1 MLYTDL
7 KIGTDF
13 YSGTIA
19 NFKNIV
25 KDFAVVDRKINQ
37 HIRKDG
43 ISHNAKQIKYGKTT
57 VDSEMNRVK
66 GSIKS
71 LVVGANGNGITEL
84 SQARRDM
91 DGDVHDTLT
100 ERLDTDFDSVQ
111 NDVDYINKNNLI
123 INFDTYNPNKEGK
136 KGVASALEKAFK
148 DVSDNNGGI
157 IYVNSGTYLMDRRIV
172 VPSNTKLVGYG
183 EVKFLRGWGGGFLN
197 IGDPDVAYEGY
208 EGHHDITIEGITF
221 DGNYENIDKIPSG
234 AFNFFN
240 LMHNENIEFRKC
252 KFRNSI
258 SYHVMDV
265 NGVKNL
271 NVIDC
276 IFEGY
281 VNNSNASFKEAIQLS
296 EYVIDGI
303 GGEGCFDGTPC
314 RDITV
319 DRCTF
324 RKSDILDSFEVAVG
338 NHLSRHGVF
347 QKNIRVSNCVFEDI
361 QQTAIRP
368 YTWNNV
374 SVLNNEFKNCN
385 EGMRCSSVGY
395 KDISAQYP
403 DGKPS
408 GKPESGRKYIIDG
421 NIFSNYVKFALNFY
435 GQQSPDDTSYIE
447 DITITNNVFQRDDR
461 DTGEAINLSLCN
473 YIIITGNNFN
483 TTYRGVR
490 YNGSRNIN
498 IFNNFFY
505 NIKTEAIYNAKSTY
519 INDAKN
525 ARNLFIKNNV
535 FNNLGKNCIY
545 LSEIYDFVIRENYIV
560 DPANYDWD
568 SVTRGGIYSKNSV
581 QGDISNNIIYGSEKS
596 FAIRLAKNRNVIMT
610 NNGGTGSINYYD
622 STNTMVGRY
631 STNNNN
637 VITKVKD

>member
-19 NFKNIV
+19 NFKNII
-25 KDFAVVDRKINQ
+25 KDFAVIDRKINQ
-37 HIRKDG
+37 HIKKDG
-43 ISHNAKQIKYGKTT
+43 ISHNAKQIRYGKTT
-57 VDSEMNRVK
+57 VNSEMNRVK
-66 GSIKS
+66 GSIKA
-71 LVVGANGNGITEL
+71 LAVGANGNGIAEL

-91 DGDVHDTLT
+91 NGDVHDTLT
-100 ERLDTDFDSVQ
+100 ERLEEDFDNVQ

-123 INFDTYNPNKEGK
+123 VNFDTYNPDKEGK

-172 VPSNTKLVGYG
+172 VPSNTKLIGYG

-197 IGDPDVAYEGY
+197 IGDPDVAYKGY
-208 EGHHDITIEGITF
+208 EGHHDITIENITF

-281 VNNSNASFKEAIQLS
+281 INNSGSSFKEAIQLS
-296 EYVIDGI
+296 EITDDSI

-368 YTWNNV
+368 YTWHNV
-374 SVLNNEFKNCN
+374 QVLNNEFKNCN

-395 KDISAQYP
+395 KDVSAQYP

-421 NIFSNYVKFALNFY
+421 NIFSNYKSFALNFY
-435 GQQSPDDTSYIE
+435 GQQSPDETAFIS
-447 DITITNNVFQRDDR
+447 DITITNNMFQRDNYDS
-461 DTGEAINLSLCN
+461 GEAINLSLCN
-473 YIIITGNNFN
+473 YVIVTGNNFN
-483 TTYRGVR
+483 TTYRGIR
-490 YNGSRNIN
+490 HNGSKNIS
-498 IFNNFFY
+498 IYGNFMY
-505 NIKTEAIYNAKSTY
+505 NIKTEAIYNGKSTY
-519 INDAKN
+519 INDAKT
-525 ARNLFIKNNV
+525 ALFIFIKDNVINNT
-535 FNNLGKNCIY
+535 GKNAIY
-545 LSEIYDFVIRENYIV
+545 ATEYEGFAIRDNYIV
-560 DPANYDWD
+560 APANGDTD
-568 SVTRGGIYSKNSV
+568 SVSRGGIYSNNSV
-581 QGDISNNIIYGSEKS
+581 DGDVSNNIIVGTKKS
-596 FAIRLAKNRNVIMT
+596 FAIRLAKNNNVIMT
-610 NNGGTGSINYYD
+610 NNGGSGSINYYD

-637 VITKVKD
+637 VITKVED

>member
-66 GSIKS
+66 GSIEA
-71 LVVGANGNGITEL
+71 LVVGANGNGIAEL

-281 VNNSNASFKEAIQLS
+281 VNKSTSRFKEAIQIS
-296 EYVIDGI
+296 EYTKDSI

-319 DRCTF
+319 DRCIF
-324 RKSDILDSFEVAVG
+324 RKSDILDGFEVAVG

-368 YTWNNV
+368 YTWHNV
-374 SVLNNEFKNCN
+374 SVLNNEFKNCQ
-385 EGMRCSSVGY
+385 EVMRCSSVGY
-395 KDISAQYP
+395 KDKSAEYP

-421 NIFSNYVKFALNFY
+421 NIFSNYKSFALNFY
-435 GQQSPDDTSYIE
+435 GQQSPDETAYIS
-447 DITITNNVFQRDDR
+447 DITITNNIFQRDDYDR
-461 DTGEAINLSLCN
+461 GEAINLSLCD
-473 YIIITGNNFN
+473 YVIINGNNFN
-483 TTYRGVR
+483 TTYRGIR
-490 YNGSRNIN
+490 QNGSRNVS
-498 IFNNFFY
+498 IFSNFMY
-505 NIKTEAIYNAKSTY
+505 NIKAEAIYNAKSTY
-519 INDAKN
+519 INDAKR
-525 ARNLFIKNNV
+525 AQFIFIKENVINNT
-535 FNNLGKNCIY
+535 GKNAIY
-545 LSEIYDFVIRENYIV
+545 ATEYEGFAIRDNYIV
-560 DPANYDWD
+560 APGNGDTDNV
-568 SVTRGGIYSKNSV
+568 SRGGIYSTESV
-581 QGDISNNIIYGSEKS
+581 DGDISNNIIVGTNKS
-596 FAIRLAKNRNVIMT
+596 FAIRLAKNKNVIMT
-610 NNGGTGSINYYD
+610 NNGGSGSINYYD

-631 STNNNN
+631 STNKNN
-637 VITKVKD
+637 VITKVED